1 MLPMFTM
8 LAMLA
13 MLPMLTMLTSKNK
26 RNCTLQGGWVGV
38 DNGIESVLEADCL
51 TGACLCIDDDGSLSC
66 LAQNAPGFQM
76 PLCVTDDA
84 AHRVMGVLVV
94 TACGFHLK

>member
-1 MLPMFTM
+1 M
-8 LAMLA
+8 
-13 MLPMLTMLTSKNK
+13 
-26 RNCTLQGGWVGV
+26 GV